1 MLFAGFLALS
11 KLVCW
16 KRQSESS
23 AADQIF
29 GPLQFQS
36 DGTFQLSIFEDL
48 HFGENSWT
56 TWGSQQDLNT
66 VKVMNQILDAEP
78 TTNLVVLNG
87 DLITGENVFFENG
100 THYLDQIVAPLL
112 SRNLTWASTYGNH
125 DSSYNLSRD
134 SLLAREQRWP
144 NARTTQMVS
153 ASTAGVSNYYLP
165 VYPASCTASCT
176 ASCPPALL
184 LWFFD
189 SRGGHLHQQHDPTTG
204 ALVGQ
209 PDWVDESVVSW
220 FQATNAALVDAA
232 GGTPIPALAFVHIPT
247 NASLAAQERGVNPR
261 REPGIDDDA
270 PVAQQG
276 QGWCADGVDNGT
288 CAYGGQ
294 DGPFMAAVAGTEGMV
309 ALFSGHDHGNT
320 WCYRWEGRLP
330 GMEVEGKGVNLC
342 FGQHSGYGGYG
353 NWIRGARQVVVS
365 RDAEGEVVVE
375 TYVRLE
381 SGAVVGAVTLN
392 DTYGQDRYPETP
404 NDKTRCPTC
413 S

>member
-1 MLFAGFLALS
+1 
-11 KLVCW
+11 
-16 KRQSESS
+16 
-23 AADQIF
+23 
-29 GPLQFQS
+29 
-36 DGTFQLSIFEDL
+36 
-48 HFGENSWT
+48 
-56 TWGSQQDLNT
+56 
-66 VKVMNQILDAEP
+66 MNQILDAEP
-78 TTNLVVLNG
+78 TTNLAVLNG
-87 DLITGENVFFENG
+87 DLITGENVYLDNG
-100 THYLDQIVAPLL
+100 THYLDQLVGPLL

-125 DSSYNLSRD
+125 DSSFNLSRAA
-134 SLLAREQRWP
+134 LLACEQRWP
-144 NARTTQMVS
+144 NARTAQMVTT
-153 ASTAGVSNYYLP
+153 STSAGVSNYFLP
-165 VYPASCTASCT
+165 VYPSSCTA
-176 ASCPPALL
+176 ASCSPALL

-189 SRGGHLHQQHDPTTG
+189 SRGGHLHQQRDPATG

-220 FQATNAALVDAA
+220 FRSTNAALVDAA

-247 NASLAAQERGVNPR
+247 NASLAAQEQGIDSR
-261 REPGIDDDA
+261 REPGVDDDA

-276 QGWCADGVDNGT
+276 QGWCSDGVDNGT

-294 DGPFMAAVAGTEGMV
+294 DGPFMAAVAGTEGLV

-365 RDAEGEVVVE
+365 RDEEGEVVVE

-381 SGAVVGAVTLN
+381 SGAVVGAVSLN
-392 DTYGQDRYPETP
+392 ATYGRDEYPETP
-404 NDKTRCPTC
+404 NEKTRCPTC
-413 S
+413 

>member
-1 MLFAGFLALS
+1 
-11 KLVCW
+11 
-16 KRQSESS
+16 
-23 AADQIF
+23 
-29 GPLQFQS
+29 
-36 DGTFQLSIFEDL
+36 
-48 HFGENSWT
+48 
-56 TWGSQQDLNT
+56 
-66 VKVMNQILDAEP
+66 MNQILDAEP
-78 TTNLVVLNG
+78 TTNLAVLNG
-87 DLITGENVFFENG
+87 DLITGENVYLDNG
-100 THYLDQIVAPLL
+100 THYLDQLVGPLL

-125 DSSYNLSRD
+125 DSSFNLSRAA
-134 SLLAREQRWP
+134 LLAREQRWP
-144 NARTTQMVS
+144 NARTAQMVTT
-153 ASTAGVSNYYLP
+153 STSAGVSNYFLP
-165 VYPASCTASCT
+165 VYPSSCTA
-176 ASCPPALL
+176 ASCSPALL

-189 SRGGHLHQQHDPTTG
+189 SRGGHLHQQRDPATG

-220 FQATNAALVDAA
+220 FRSTNAALVDAA

-247 NASLAAQERGVNPR
+247 NASLAAQEQGIDSR
-261 REPGIDDDA
+261 REPGVDDDA

-276 QGWCADGVDNGT
+276 QGWCSDGVDNGT

-294 DGPFMAAVAGTEGMV
+294 DGPFMAAVVGTEGLV

-365 RDAEGEVVVE
+365 RDEEGEVVVE

-381 SGAVVGAVTLN
+381 SGAVVGAVSLN
-392 DTYGQDRYPETP
+392 ATYGRDEYPETP
-404 NDKTRCPTC
+404 NEKTRCPTC
-413 S
+413 